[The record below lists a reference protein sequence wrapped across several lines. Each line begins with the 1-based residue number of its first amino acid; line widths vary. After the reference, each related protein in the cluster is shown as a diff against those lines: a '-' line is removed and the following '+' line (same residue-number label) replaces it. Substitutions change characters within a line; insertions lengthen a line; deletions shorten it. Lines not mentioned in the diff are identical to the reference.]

1 MKSKFIDINN
11 ELTLDEKIELLKNN
25 IRYINK
31 KELEEIEKKGIDIE
45 CSYISGLYE
54 KGVRTFYETEYI
66 DGWRT
71 AFQCLY
77 TELNYQGFNNPEE
90 SLIAIP
96 YSLLKAIFP
105 VESNHGKFGHFPTN
119 ILQCVTDEYIKVIDG
134 FIDDRSDIDLKINI
148 TKDQDDIYHYTCGTK
163 NYRTDDSK
171 YNDISTNEYNINGFD
186 FKVAHNKK
194 PIAIYEGKYTGM
206 MPGKYSK
213 PQYPFYYSFDIEPI
227 EWDIY
232 PELDLAVTH
241 KVLVNKKLNPKDY
254 LQTDFLNSILD
265 KETLNIM
272 KSYDKKAHTINDIKV
287 LANKINKPFIAKK
300 IDILVDEYNKKL
312 DSVKKNVESDTL
324 VLEDENT
331 IEMNFI
337 LTLNTI
343 ESNIEAYI
351 KYVDEFD
358 KAINTIHMFN
368 EETISSFKITGAN
381 ILYPNFKDELAKDLS
396 NIKAYSLYLI
406 SYNNIIDSAPK
417 GASIKFLR
425 KEILKYKDINT
436 GIDINVLLN
445 NHLNNLKT
453 YVDYAEEYIQF
464 TGILRLT
471 QPYDINDILKDYHD
485 SLRDTYKDDDL
496 FKDICNL
503 ELNILPRVYD
513 NNDISKLWY
522 TIKDN
527 EIKKCTDMLENSKDI
542 NNISIEPKTLDELK
556 MDFRVK
562 MHEFL
567 IKLCLFMNG
576 TDIMNDNINNEII
589 TDKFNKE
596 QNNVITNYK
605 NTILNVISIVK
616 EKALP
621 NEYLEID
628 KLEKLLNSL
637 DGNVEELIKNYNN
650 ILMELYKI
658 EYKINFRMERIE
670 NIENKK
676 VR

>member
-31 KELEEIEKKGIDIE
+31 KELEEIEKKELEEIEEKGIDIR
-45 CSYISGLYE
+45 CSDVSRI
-54 KGVRTFYETEYI
+54 
-66 DGWRT
+66 
-71 AFQCLY
+71 AFDHFKYSQDYTHRYYTVY
-77 TELNYQGFNNPEE
+77 TELEYKDFSNPEK
-90 SLIAIP
+90 SRIAIP
-96 YSLLKAIFP
+96 YSILKSIFP
-105 VESNHGKFGHFPTN
+105 VSLDHATFGYFPTKCRDYDPFN
-119 ILQCVTDEYIKVIDG
+119 HIH
-134 FIDDRSDIDLKINI
+134 
-148 TKDQDDIYHYTCGTK
+148 KDQDGIYHSNDKY
-163 NYRTDDSK
+163 YFHFDDG
-171 YNDISTNEYNINGFD
+171 YLDNDISTNEYNINGVD

-194 PIAIYEGKYTGM
+194 PIAIYVVEMSDSLPIPYYGKLDRPKTLPYED
-206 MPGKYSK
+206 YR
-213 PQYPFYYSFDIEPI
+213 YFYLEPI

-287 LANKINKPFIAKK
+287 LANKINKPFIAKR
-300 IDILVDEYNKKL
+300 IDRLVDEYNKKL

-358 KAINTIHMFN
+358 KAINTIHKFN
-368 EETISSFKITGAN
+368 EETISPFKITGAN

-522 TIKDN
+522 AIKDN

-637 DGNVEELIKNYNN
+637 DGNAEEIMKNYNN

-658 EYKINFRMERIE
+658 EYKINFRMDRIE